1 MASRQGMTAIAAGA
15 LGSTRQSARTEARRK
30 SPLPRSFLR
39 AGACLLAALLPVL
52 AAAAEMP
59 RFVSRDGRHALF
71 VDGAPYSIMAAQL
84 HNSSAW
90 PQVLPKAM
98 QDVQALHANTL
109 EAPVY
114 WEQFEPEPGRY
125 DYTNLDALI
134 AQARSNGLR
143 LALLWFGTWKNGQM
157 HYVPEWVKRDRA
169 TYPRMLDANG
179 VPVDVL
185 SPHAQANV
193 DADRR
198 AFTALMRHL
207 RKVDEGTHT
216 VILVQVQNEPG
227 AIGTVRDH
235 GEAGERAFRGAVPEA
250 VTRALNK
257 PAGTWTEVFG
267 PEAAEAFSAYSNAA
281 YIEQVAAAGKA
292 EYPLPLYVNTWL
304 RYKGKKYPGLDYPA
318 GGATWNV
325 FELWRAVTPSID
337 FIGTDIYTNDYN
349 EYTKVVDQYARPDNP
364 AWVSETG
371 FEAATAPY
379 HFYVLGKGG
388 LGFSLFGIDGNEDTP
403 ENRAAIDAHA
413 AGFGLLAPMQRVLAS
428 AAFEG
433 RLQAAVEK
441 PGTPQQV
448 LRFGEWQAKV
458 SFGAPM
464 WGDAPAIL
472 PGTADHAGRV
482 LVVQLEPG
490 VFLVTGFQG
499 RVEFQREA
507 NDGKYGQLLKVEQ
520 GGYVDG
526 KWRTLRWLNGDET
539 DYGLNFRSRDPYV
552 LKVTVGTH

>member
-1 MASRQGMTAIAAGA
+1 MPAEKIPVWLAVTLSLLLVGVAAHA
-15 LGSTRQSARTEARRK
+15 ATRA
-30 SPLPRSFLR
+30 
-39 AGACLLAALLPVL
+39 
-52 AAAAEMP
+52 MP
-59 RFVSRDGRHALF
+59 RYVSENGRHALF

-90 PQVLPKAM
+90 PQVLPQALD
-98 QDVQALHANTL
+98 QVEALHANTV

-125 DYTNLDALI
+125 DYTNIDALI
-134 AQARSNGLR
+134 AQSRARGLR

-157 HYVPEWVKRDRA
+157 HYVPDWIKRDRA
-169 TYPRMLDANG
+169 TYPRMLDDNG

-185 SPHAQANV
+185 SPHAQTNR
-193 DADRR
+193 DADSR
-198 AFTALMRHL
+198 AFAALMRHL
-207 RKVDEGTHT
+207 RKVDEGTYT

-235 GEAGERAFRGAVPEA
+235 GDAGERAFRGQVPEA
-250 VTRALNK
+250 VARALSK
-257 PAGTWTEVFG
+257 PAGTWTEIFG
-267 PEAAEAFSAYSNAA
+267 PGAAEAFSAYSNAV

-304 RYKGKKYPGLDYPA
+304 RYKGKIHPGLDYPS

-325 FELWRAVTPSID
+325 FDLWRAVTPSID
-337 FIGTDIYTNDYN
+337 FIGTDIYTSDYN

-388 LGFSLFGIDGNEDTP
+388 LGFSVFGIDGNEDTP
-403 ENRAAIDAHA
+403 ENRGAIEAHA
-413 AGFGLLAPMQRVLAS
+413 AAFGLLAPMQRMLAS

-441 PGTPQQV
+441 PGTPRQD
-448 LRFGEWQAKV
+448 LRFGPWQVRV

-472 PGTADHAGRV
+472 PGTPDHAGRV
-482 LVVQLEPG
+482 LVVQLEPE

-499 RVEFQREA
+499 RVEFQRDA
-507 NDGKYGQLLKVEQ
+507 ADGKYGQLLKVEQ
-520 GGYVDG
+520 GRYVDG
-526 KWRTLRWLNGDET
+526 KWRSVRWLNGDET
-539 DYGLNFRSRDPYV
+539 DYGLNFRVRDPYV

>member
-1 MASRQGMTAIAAGA
+1 MRRRGA
-15 LGSTRQSARTEARRK
+15 VW
-30 SPLPRSFLR
+30 
-39 AGACLLAALLPVL
+39 LAATLSLLL
-52 AAAAEMP
+52 GMAAHAATREMP
-59 RFVSRDGRHALF
+59 RYVSENGRHALF

-90 PQVLPKAM
+90 PQVLPQALD
-98 QDVQALHANTL
+98 QVEALHANTV

-125 DYTNLDALI
+125 DYTNIDALI
-134 AQARSNGLR
+134 AQARTRGLR

-157 HYVPEWVKRDRA
+157 HYVPDWIKRDRA

-185 SPHAQANV
+185 SPHAQTNRDV
-193 DADRR
+193 DSR
-198 AFTALMRHL
+198 AFAALMRHL
-207 RKVDEGTHT
+207 RKVDEGTYT

-235 GEAGERAFRGAVPEA
+235 GEAGERAFREQVPEA
-250 VTRALNK
+250 VARALSK

-267 PEAAEAFSAYSNAA
+267 PGAAEAFSAYANAV

-304 RYKGKKYPGLDYPA
+304 RYKGKIHPGLDYPS

-325 FELWRAVTPSID
+325 FDLWRVVTPSID
-337 FIGTDIYTNDYN
+337 FIGTDIYTSDYN

-388 LGFSLFGIDGNEDTP
+388 LGFSVFGIDGNEDTP
-403 ENRAAIDAHA
+403 ENRAATEAYA
-413 AGFGLLAPMQRVLAS
+413 AAFGLLTPMQRMLAS

-441 PGTPQQV
+441 PGTPQQD
-448 LRFGEWQAKV
+448 LRFGPWQARV

-472 PGTADHAGRV
+472 PGTPDHAGRV
-482 LVVQLEPG
+482 LVVQLEPE

-499 RVEFQREA
+499 RVEFQRDTT
-507 NDGKYGQLLKVEQ
+507 DGKYGQLLKVEQ
-520 GGYVDG
+520 GRYVDG
-526 KWRTLRWLNGDET
+526 KWRTVRWLNGDET
-539 DYGLNFRSRDPYV
+539 DYGLNFRVRDPYV